1 MLFITIQFIIFLF
14 INKATNVAIY
24 NPNKN
29 INAAFTKLDLRFR
42 ISFINYCVCK
52 QIILNLIKN
61 RNKI

>member
-1 MLFITIQFIIFLF
+1 M
-14 INKATNVAIY
+14 TNVAIY

-29 INAAFTKLDLRFR
+29 INAAFTKLDFR

>member
-1 MLFITIQFIIFLF
+1 M
-14 INKATNVAIY
+14 TNVAIY

-29 INAAFTKLDLRFR
+29 INSAFTKLNLRV
-42 ISFINYCVCK
+42 SFINYCVCK

>member
-1 MLFITIQFIIFLF
+1 MLFIIIQFIVFLF
-14 INKATNVAIY
+14 INKMTNVAIY

-29 INAAFTKLDLRFR
+29 INAAFTKLDFR